1 MMNNMKN
8 LIKMHYSSIAALKK
22 TATVVFVLALIV
34 SISNNDGS
42 MLPFAS
48 ALIIM
53 ILNYN
58 SLAYEENSNSNFLIY
73 SLPVKPE
80 EYVLSKYV
88 FGFIN
93 IVGTIIFAD
102 FLYIVLNMFN
112 VITTQDVPMGAVNV
126 AVIITG
132 IIIVDV
138 VVPIALVVGF
148 NKARIILVFLAL
160 TPICF
165 SSAIT
170 SVLSKVHLE
179 SISISV
185 GNIEIFTV
193 ITGIALT
200 ILSYLITAKLYSR
213 KDIR

>member
-1 MMNNMKN
+1 MNNMKN

-22 TATVVFVLALIV
+22 TAAVVFVLALIV

-42 MLPFAS
+42 MLPFSS

-93 IVGTIIFAD
+93 ILGTIIIAD
-102 FLYIVLNMFN
+102 ILYIVLNMFN
-112 VITTQDVPMGAVNV
+112 VITTQDIPMGAVNV

-132 IIIVDV
+132 IIMVDV

-148 NKARIILVFLAL
+148 NKTRIILIFLAL

-165 SSAIT
+165 SSVIT
-170 SVLSKVHLE
+170 SVVSKVHLE
-179 SISISV
+179 SIIISV
-185 GNIEIFTV
+185 GSIEIITV
-193 ITGIALT
+193 IVGIVLT
-200 ILSYLITAKLYSR
+200 ILSYFITSKLYSR